1 MRPYLL
7 LPIMLLSLHVKNP
20 NPRDLKKV
28 LVLLDNDGVVILPT
42 DTIYAMVCKLDSKK
56 GIDRMSKIMGKKPDK
71 VFYSI
76 LCSDLSNISEVTAPI
91 DKNIFRMLK
100 NNLPGPF
107 TFILKANSQVAKYF
121 AGNRK
126 TVGIRVPDNEI
137 TQIVIRE
144 IGTPL
149 VASTIHHDDDI
160 IEYMT
165 DPLEI
170 FEKFEHQVDLV
181 VDGGAGGNI
190 PSTII
195 DCTGEEPII
204 IREGKGLVNF

>member
-1 MRPYLL
+1 
-7 LPIMLLSLHVKNP
+7 
-20 NPRDLKKV
+20 
-28 LVLLDNDGVVILPT
+28 
-42 DTIYAMVCKLDSKK
+42 
-56 GIDRMSKIMGKKPDK
+56 MSKIMGKKSEK

-76 LCSDLSNISEVTAPI
+76 LCSDLSNISDVTAAI

-107 TFILKANSQVAKYF
+107 TFILKANNQVSKYF

-126 TVGIRVPDNEI
+126 TVGVRVPENAIAQAIMKEL
-137 TQIVIRE
+137 
-144 IGTPL
+144 GAPL
-149 VASTIHHDDDI
+149 VASTIHHDDEI

-165 DPLEI
+165 DPQEI

-181 VDGGAGGNI
+181 IDGGAGGNI

-195 DCTGEEPII
+195 DCTGDNPEI
-204 IREGKGLVNF
+204 IREGKGIVNF

>member
-1 MRPYLL
+1 
-7 LPIMLLSLHVKNP
+7 MLVILHPKNP

-28 LVLLDNDGVVILPT
+28 LALLNNDGVIIIPT
-42 DTIYAMVCKLDSKK
+42 DTIYAMVCRLDSKK
-56 GIDRMSKIMGKKPDK
+56 GIERMSKIMGKKSEK

-76 LCSDLSNISEVTAPI
+76 LCSDLSNISDVTAAI

-107 TFILKANSQVAKYF
+107 TFILKANNQVSKYF

-126 TVGIRVPDNEI
+126 TVGVRVPENAIAQAIMKEL
-137 TQIVIRE
+137 
-144 IGTPL
+144 GAPL
-149 VASTIHHDDDI
+149 VASTIHHEDEI

-165 DPLEI
+165 DPQEI

-181 VDGGAGGNI
+181 IDGGAGGNI

-195 DCTGEEPII
+195 DCTGEHPEIT
-204 IREGKGLVNF
+204 REGKGIVNF